1 MASPEGVEVSEE
13 GLERFFSVMSPLLNE
28 RQRRLLAGATARML
42 GRGGTTLV
50 AKVSG
55 AVARSP
61 TAPRRSMPGRHHRTE
76 CAGKAAVHRG

>member
-1 MASPEGVEVSEE
+1 VEVSEE
-13 GLERFFSVMSPLLNE
+13 SLERFFSVMSPLLDE

-55 AVARSP
+55 MSRNTVIKAQAARF
-61 TAPRRSMPGRHHRTE
+61 RDRLGYWEDRLRQL
-76 CAGKAAVHRG
+76 G